1 MESSVATWLALGGT
15 APATTDRLELR
26 EHIEWK
32 LVRLNALRPY
42 SNRRP
47 SAPKCP
53 TQADGKASN
62 PFLMRRWSK
71 LFIPTL
77 REAPADAEVASHKFL
92 LRAGYIRQLGAGIY
106 NYLFLGQRSLNK
118 ITAIVREEM
127 DKIGQEFYLPGILPR
142 EPWEESGRWTG
153 MGDNMFR
160 LKDRK
165 GADLCLGMTHEEIM
179 TSIAR
184 GELRSYKQLPQ
195 IWYQIQ
201 TKFRDEPRPKSG
213 LLRVRQFIMKD
224 SYSFDIDKAG
234 LDKSFD
240 LHDEVYRRIFTRC
253 GLKFVAVEADSG
265 AMGGSQSQEFMVYT
279 DAGEDLI
286 AGCPVCGYAANL
298 EKATSRLEP
307 VTEME
312 ATGDGKP
319 ELVHTPGC
327 AAITDVAAF
336 FKISPASD
344 IKCVAYMALKRG
356 VADEP
361 DTWHGVAAF
370 LRGDHQVNET
380 KLLGAIGGS
389 ELRTMHAEEL
399 EQYFHGPAG
408 YLGPVGLAP
417 TAKPLEAG
425 LTVVVDKALEG
436 RQNMVCGANKV
447 DYHLRNVT
455 PGRDFG
461 WTLSAG
467 IRSVNEGEGCP
478 KKYET
483 SPNHEEQ
490 VIHPR
495 RPDGFCTGTL
505 VVGKAVEV
513 GHIFKLGYKYSESMG
528 ARVLDENG
536 KEVTP
541 IMGSYGIGIERILT
555 AAIEQSND
563 ANGFWLPASIAPF
576 TVVVT
581 VTNMADAAL
590 RETGE
595 TLAAELE
602 SAGLD
607 VLLDDR
613 DERAGV
619 KFKDADLV
627 GIPFR
632 INVGKKAA
640 SGQVELVTRKLSQG
654 PKAGPGSPPAGS
666 EDVALGDVLTL
677 LKRRI
682 EEEDLL
688 SDAGLQ
694 P

>member
-1 MESSVATWLALGGT
+1 M
-15 APATTDRLELR
+15 
-26 EHIEWK
+26 H
-32 LVRLNALRPY
+32 
-42 SNRRP
+42 
-47 SAPKCP
+47 
-53 TQADGKASN
+53 
-62 PFLMRRWSK
+62 RWSK

-118 ITAIVREEM
+118 IIAIVREEM

-153 MGDNMFR
+153 MGENMFR

-165 GADLCLGMTHEEIM
+165 GADLCLGMTHEEVM

-224 SYSFDIDKAG
+224 SYSFDLDKAG
-234 LDKSFD
+234 LDRSYD

-253 GLKFVAVEADSG
+253 GLNFVAVEAHSG
-265 AMGGSQSQEFMVYT
+265 SMGGSQSQEFMVYT

-286 AGCPVCGYAANL
+286 ASCPKCGYAANL
-298 EKATSRLEP
+298 EKATSRLDP
-307 VTEME
+307 VDEME
-312 ATGDGKP
+312 TTADGKP
-319 ELVHTPGC
+319 ELVSTPGC
-327 AAITDVAAF
+327 AAIADVAAF
-336 FKISPASD
+336 FNISPASD

-356 VADEP
+356 ESGKSDA
-361 DTWHGVAAF
+361 WHGLATF

-380 KLLGAIGGS
+380 KLMGAVGAADLRTMQGS
-389 ELRTMHAEEL
+389 ELD
-399 EQYFHGPAG
+399 QYFNGPAG
-408 YLGPVGLAP
+408 YLGPVGLQPDAAP
-417 TAKPLEAG
+417 LAGG
-425 LTVVVDKALEG
+425 LTVVIDKALEN
-436 RQNMVCGANKV
+436 RKNMVCGANKL

-461 WTLSAG
+461 WTISAD
-467 IRSVNEGEGCP
+467 IRSVNEGESCP
-478 KKYET
+478 ATDEKAHACAGK
-483 SPNHEEQ
+483 
-490 VIHPR
+490 
-495 RPDGFCTGTL
+495 L

-536 KEVTP
+536 REVTP

-555 AAIEQSND
+555 ASIEQSND
-563 ANGFWLPASIAPF
+563 ANGFWLPPSIAPF

-581 VTNMADAAL
+581 VTNMADKTL
-590 RETGE
+590 REMGE
-595 TLAAELE
+595 SLAAELD
-602 SAGLD
+602 SAGID

-627 GIPFR
+627 GIPYR

-640 SGQVELVTRKLSQG
+640 AGQVELVTRKSAQSAKTSQG
-654 PKAGPGSPPAGS
+654 SAAS
-666 EDVALGDVLTL
+666 EDVALADLLAVL
-677 LKRRI
+677 KERI
-682 EEEDLL
+682 EEDRLL
-688 SDAGLQ
+688 ESSE
-694 P
+694 

>member
-1 MESSVATWLALGGT
+1 M
-15 APATTDRLELR
+15 
-26 EHIEWK
+26 H
-32 LVRLNALRPY
+32 
-42 SNRRP
+42 
-47 SAPKCP
+47 
-53 TQADGKASN
+53 
-62 PFLMRRWSK
+62 RWSK

-92 LRAGYIRQLGAGIY
+92 VRAGYIRQLGAGIY

-118 ITAIVREEM
+118 IIGIVREEM
-127 DKIGQEFYLPGILPR
+127 DQIAQEFYLPAIHPR
-142 EPWEESGRWTG
+142 EVWEQSGRWTG

-184 GELRSYKQLPQ
+184 SELRSYKQLPQ

-201 TKFRDEPRPKSG
+201 TKFRDEPRPKAG
-213 LLRVRQFIMKD
+213 LMRVRQFTMKD

-240 LHDEVYRRIFTRC
+240 LHDAVYRKIFTRC

-265 AMGGSQSQEFMVYT
+265 SMGGSQSQEFMVYT

-286 AGCPVCGYAANL
+286 ASCPVCGYAANL
-298 EKATSRLEP
+298 EKGTSRLDA

-312 ATGDGKP
+312 PTGDGMP
-319 ELVHTPGC
+319 EPVSTPGC
-327 AAITDVAAF
+327 GAIADVAEF

-356 VADEP
+356 SASKDGVTP

-380 KLLGAIGGS
+380 KLMGAVGAAD
-389 ELRTMHAEEL
+389 LRTMQAEEL
-399 EQYFHGPAG
+399 AQYFNGPAG
-408 YLGPVGLAP
+408 FLGPVGLKP
-417 TAKPLEAG
+417 DAKPLEAG
-425 LTVVVDKALEG
+425 LTVVVDKSLEG
-436 RQNMVCGANKV
+436 RKNLVAGANQL

-461 WTLSAG
+461 WTLAAD
-467 IRSVNEGEGCP
+467 IRSVKEGEGCP
-478 KKYET
+478 VDACNGKLT
-483 SPNHEEQ
+483 
-490 VIHPR
+490 
-495 RPDGFCTGTL
+495 
-505 VVGKAVEV
+505 VGKAVEV

-528 ARVLDENG
+528 ARVLDVNG

-563 ANGFWLPASIAPF
+563 KNGFWLPATIAPF
-576 TVVVT
+576 TVMVT
-581 VTNMADAAL
+581 VTNMGDAL
-590 RETGE
+590 LKETGE
-595 TLAAELE
+595 KLAADLE
-602 SAGLD
+602 AAGLD

-627 GIPFR
+627 GIPYR

-640 SGQVELVTRKLSQG
+640 EGKVELVTRATATSVDVGLN
-654 PKAGPGSPPAGS
+654 
-666 EDVALGDVLTL
+666 DVVALVKERVAEDALLTEVL
-677 LKRRI
+677 
-682 EEEDLL
+682 
-688 SDAGLQ
+688 